1 MLYNMKGRVYK
12 EQPWSKKGDHCA
24 AAQTRGVGG
33 GSQNM
38 GNASK
43 DGQIC
48 PGEIFFHLLAV
59 LNELPHTCY
68 RFSMP
73 ISPKTVH
80 ICIYMHVCVYIYVT
94 CNQE

>member
-1 MLYNMKGRVYK
+1 MLYHVKGRVYK

-24 AAQTRGVGG
+24 AAQTRQVGG

-38 GNASK
+38 GNTSK

-48 PGEIFFHLLAV
+48 PGEIFFHLLAA

-73 ISPKTVH
+73 ISPKT
-80 ICIYMHVCVYIYVT
+80 IYIYMYIYIYIT
-94 CNQE
+94 CSQE